1 MIKDIVYK
9 DLIQFKSK
17 KIILALSGGLDSIV
31 LLDIL
36 NSLNIDLDIHL
47 IHINYNQHRNSNKA
61 FFLCKKLASVYKNK
75 FISYKANIGKR
86 NFESKARNF
95 RYSKMKK
102 YGKLNNINL
111 ILTAH
116 HLDDQIE
123 TIFMQQMFNSD
134 WISKIGI
141 RKKNENILRPLL
153 SVHKDEIRK
162 YAVVRKLT
170 WIEDSTNNNVKF
182 FRNKVR
188 HELLPFYSNKHYNLK
203 DELLMIADKSLN
215 KFNHLI
221 KTIYF
226 DFNSNL
232 YITKNF
238 IQIDNCIIDKYSIIE
253 MKLFYQI
260 LIKNNFN
267 QNIRKSKSFWKE
279 LYNFLLNANSGSF
292 FYLNNQII
300 ISKDRC
306 KHFLYEK
313 KYLENIKLQTK
324 NRKLKINKF
333 PFLWNEYI
341 IKKLNNIELSN
352 STFTIPLD
360 IYKKGLFVRR
370 WRKGDVCYSEFYKK
384 NIKLKKIFINNK
396 VSLIDKY
403 NLPIIT
409 DANNNIVCVPNLYSR
424 YESKENFV
432 RFSYERNQ

>member
-9 DLIQFKSK
+9 DLIKFKSK

-75 FISYKANIGKR
+75 FISYNANIGKR

-123 TIFMQQMFNSD
+123 TIFMQQMLNSD

-153 SVHKDEIRK
+153 TVHKDEIRK
-162 YAVVRKLT
+162 YAVLRKLA

-215 KFNHLI
+215 KFNNLV

-226 DFNSNL
+226 DFNSSL
-232 YITKNF
+232 FITENF

-267 QNIRKSKSFWKE
+267 QNIKKSKSFWKE
-279 LYNFLLNANSGSF
+279 LYNFLLNASSGSF

-313 KYLENIKLQTK
+313 KYLESIKSQAK
-324 NRKLKINKF
+324 SRKLKINKF
-333 PFLWNEYI
+333 PFLWNEFI
-341 IKKLNNIELSN
+341 IKKLNNIELSD
-352 STFTIPLD
+352 STFTIPLN
-360 IYKKGLFVRR
+360 IYKKGLFVRC

>member
-9 DLIQFKSK
+9 DLIQYKSK
-17 KIILALSGGLDSIV
+17 KIILALSGGLDSVV
-31 LLDIL
+31 LLDIV

-47 IHINYNQHRNSNKA
+47 IHINYNCHKNSNNA
-61 FFLCKKLASVYKNK
+61 FLLCKKLAGIYKNK
-75 FISYKANIGKR
+75 FISYKANIGNH

-95 RYSKMKK
+95 RYSKMKN

-123 TIFMQQMFNSD
+123 TIFMQQVLNSD

-141 RKKNENILRPLL
+141 RKKNKNILRPLL
-153 SVHKDEIRK
+153 SVDKNEIRK
-162 YAVVRKLT
+162 YADLRKLT
-170 WIEDSTNNNVKF
+170 WFEDSSNNNLKY

-188 HELLPFYSNKHYNLK
+188 HELLPYYLDKHYNLK

-215 KFNHLI
+215 KFNSLI
-221 KTIYF
+221 KSIYI
-226 DFNSNL
+226 DFNRSL
-232 YITKNF
+232 FITKNF
-238 IQIDNCIIDKYSIIE
+238 IQINNYIIDKYSIIE

-267 QNIRKSKSFWKE
+267 QNIRKSNRFWTE

-300 ISKDRC
+300 ISKDRS

-313 KYLENIKLQTK
+313 KYLDSIKLQTK
-324 NRKLKINKF
+324 SGKLKIDKF
-333 PFLWNEYI
+333 PFLWNEFV
-341 IKKLNNIELSN
+341 IKRLDDTKLLS

-360 IYKKGLFVRR
+360 IFKKGLFVRR
-370 WRKGDVCYSEFYKK
+370 WRRGDVCYSEFYKK

-396 VSLIDKY
+396 ISLIDKY

-409 DANNNIVCVPNLYSR
+409 DVNNNIVCVPNLYSR

-432 RFSYERNQ
+432 RFSYERNL

>member
-9 DLIQFKSK
+9 DLIQYKSK
-17 KIILALSGGLDSIV
+17 KIILALSGGLDSVV
-31 LLDIL
+31 LLDIV

-47 IHINYNQHRNSNKA
+47 IHINYNCHKNSNNA
-61 FFLCKKLASVYKNK
+61 FLLCKKLAGIYKNK
-75 FISYKANIGKR
+75 FISYKANIGNH

-95 RYSKMKK
+95 RYSKMKN

-123 TIFMQQMFNSD
+123 TIFMQQVLNSD

-141 RKKNENILRPLL
+141 RKKNKNILRPLL
-153 SVHKDEIRK
+153 SVDKDEIRK
-162 YAVVRKLT
+162 YAALRKLT
-170 WIEDSTNNNVKF
+170 WFEDSSNNNLKY

-188 HELLPFYSNKHYNLK
+188 HELLPYYLDKHYNLK

-215 KFNHLI
+215 KFNSLI
-221 KTIYF
+221 KSIYI
-226 DFNSNL
+226 DFNRSL
-232 YITKNF
+232 FITKNF
-238 IQIDNCIIDKYSIIE
+238 IQINNYIIDKYSIIE

-267 QNIRKSKSFWKE
+267 QNIRKSNRFWTE

-300 ISKDRC
+300 ISKDRS

-313 KYLENIKLQTK
+313 KYLDSIKLQTK
-324 NRKLKINKF
+324 SGKLKIDKF
-333 PFLWNEYI
+333 PFLWNEFV
-341 IKKLNNIELSN
+341 IKRLDDTKLLS

-360 IYKKGLFVRR
+360 IFKKGLFVRR

-396 VSLIDKY
+396 ISLIDKY

-409 DANNNIVCVPNLYSR
+409 DVNNNIVCVPNLYSR
-424 YESKENFV
+424 YESKENFA
-432 RFSYERNQ
+432 RFSYERNL

>member
-17 KIILALSGGLDSIV
+17 KIILALSGGLDSVV

-61 FFLCKKLASVYKNK
+61 FFLCKKLASIYKNK
-75 FISYKANIGKR
+75 FISYKANVGKR

-123 TIFMQQMFNSD
+123 TIFMQQMLNSD

-232 YITKNF
+232 CITKNF

-267 QNIRKSKSFWKE
+267 QNIRKSKSFWSE

>member
-1 MIKDIVYK
+1 MIKDVVYK

-17 KIILALSGGLDSIV
+17 KIILALSGGLDSVV

-61 FFLCKKLASVYKNK
+61 FFLCKKLASIYKNK
-75 FISYKANIGKR
+75 FISYKANVGKR

-123 TIFMQQMFNSD
+123 TIFMQQMLNSD

-232 YITKNF
+232 CITKNF

-267 QNIRKSKSFWKE
+267 QNIRKSKSFWNE

-313 KYLENIKLQTK
+313 KYLENIKLQAK